1 MKSITATL
9 LSGLALATSIQAH
22 LNIVLTNDDSFGSA
36 NIRALYNELVKQDH
50 NVLIVGPADQQSGTG
65 GVSVSR
71 SIGPVDDIVTK
82 CRKSLWR
89 MIDHSLAN

>member
-1 MKSITATL
+1 MKTIAATL
-9 LSGLALATSIQAH
+9 LSGLALATTSIQAH

-65 GVSVSR
+65 GVSLEGFFWCCYR
-71 SIGPVDDIVTK
+71 
-82 CRKSLWR
+82 
-89 MIDHSLAN
+89 LAY